1 MNTINVTS
9 APKTATF
16 QMRINPE
23 VKQRVEDIYARQGL
37 SFTDAV
43 NIFIQQSL
51 NVEGLPFVVTPKSKA
66 AKKLIFRKA
75 GAGTGV
81 MGDRMIRIVFEG
93 AASSE
98 PYIASLIL
106 ECHVSVNIM
115 YADTRDVGGKTFGQM
130 ILQLPEDHLQQDKII
145 FYLRSKGLRVEEVS
159 SDGH

>member
-51 NVEGLPFVVTPKSKA
+51 NMEGLPFLASPENAEYMKAKAMRRLLDEAEKGWASAEKVGWVSEEDAYHALGVT
-66 AKKLIFRKA
+66 
-75 GAGTGV
+75 
-81 MGDRMIRIVFEG
+81 E
-93 AASSE
+93 
-98 PYIASLIL
+98 
-106 ECHVSVNIM
+106 
-115 YADTRDVGGKTFGQM
+115 
-130 ILQLPEDHLQQDKII
+130 
-145 FYLRSKGLRVEEVS
+145 
-159 SDGH
+159 